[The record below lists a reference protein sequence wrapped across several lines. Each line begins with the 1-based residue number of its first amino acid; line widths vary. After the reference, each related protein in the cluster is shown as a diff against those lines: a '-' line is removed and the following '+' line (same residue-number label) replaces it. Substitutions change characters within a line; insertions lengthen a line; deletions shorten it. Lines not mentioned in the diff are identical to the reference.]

1 MKPTY
6 YETKAFDWRTR
17 LIVDIEKTRFNW
29 TRDST
34 EGRAMDSRLRII
46 TKYTDI
52 DAVGDL
58 QAYKNYVAAFAEI
71 TNDSPKSLPSQYS
84 SCGFLPV
91 GVEPDY
97 YAGAINHN
105 YIIPRL
111 VELGLEYFLIVPLSP
126 VSSSYKPIG
135 RMASQHDVWVNKLE
149 AAKVIKNK
157 SAHNITTLDLL
168 EVIL

>member
-1 MKPTY
+1 M
-6 YETKAFDWRTR
+6 
-17 LIVDIEKTRFNW
+17 
-29 TRDST
+29 
-34 EGRAMDSRLRII
+34 
-46 TKYTDI
+46 
-52 DAVGDL
+52 
-58 QAYKNYVAAFAEI
+58 
-71 TNDSPKSLPSQYS
+71 
-84 SCGFLPV
+84 
-91 GVEPDY
+91 EPDY